1 MTTTGLRDSGTVPV
15 EWLSEFCKAAL
26 ESRKVREDVVKH
38 VVASLVGTSLRGVD
52 SHGVELLPHYL
63 RALDRGRINPQPH
76 YHFHP
81 TGAATGRL
89 DADHAFGHAA
99 GAEAMARAMALA
111 RDAGVGAVVVSEST
125 HFGAAWYFSVLAAR
139 EDMLGLSFTHADSLM
154 LSFGGVRPFFGT
166 NPICF
171 AAPCEGEEPLC
182 LDMATSLVT
191 WNKIR
196 LKREAEAELPPG
208 WALDDRGRPTTD
220 ASRASC
226 LTPIGDYKGFGLAM
240 MIEVLCSLMS
250 GMPFGPD
257 IPPMYTTPL
266 EERRHL
272 GHFFMAFNIAA
283 FEQPG
288 TFKRRLKEMIE
299 RVRAEPP
306 RDPNVPVMVPGDP
319 EKRTS
324 AQRARAGI
332 PLSARAIT
340 EIEAIASTIS
350 FPAPRTFR

>member
-1 MTTTGLRDSGTVPV
+1 MTKTTAPGAVAVPV
-15 EWLSEFCKAAL
+15 EWLSGFCTAAL
-26 ESRKVREDVVKH
+26 ESKNVRPDVLKH

-63 RALDRGRINPQPH
+63 RALDRGRINPRPQ
-76 YHFHP
+76 YRFEA
-81 TGAATGRL
+81 TAAATGRL
-89 DADHAFGHAA
+89 SADHTFGHAA
-99 GAEAMARAMALA
+99 GAEAMARAVGLA
-111 RDAGVGAVVVSEST
+111 RESGVGAVAVSEST
-125 HFGAAWYFSVLAAR
+125 HFGAAWYFSVLATR

-154 LSFGGVRPFFGT
+154 LSSGGVRPFFGT

-191 WNKIR
+191 WNKVR
-196 LKREAEAELPPG
+196 LQRDTGAELAAG
-208 WALDDRGRPTTD
+208 WALDDQGRPTTE
-220 ASRASC
+220 AARASS
-226 LTPIGDYKGFGLAM
+226 LAPIGDYKGFGLAM

-272 GHFFMAFNIAA
+272 GHFFMALNISA

-288 TFKRRLKEMIE
+288 TFRRRLKKMID

-306 RDPNVPVMVPGDP
+306 RDPSIPVMVPGDP
-319 EKRTS
+319 EKKASAERTT
-324 AQRARAGI
+324 AGI
-332 PLSARAIT
+332 PLSARAVS
-340 EIEAIASTIS
+340 EFEAIASALS
-350 FPAPRTFR
+350 FPAPRAVR